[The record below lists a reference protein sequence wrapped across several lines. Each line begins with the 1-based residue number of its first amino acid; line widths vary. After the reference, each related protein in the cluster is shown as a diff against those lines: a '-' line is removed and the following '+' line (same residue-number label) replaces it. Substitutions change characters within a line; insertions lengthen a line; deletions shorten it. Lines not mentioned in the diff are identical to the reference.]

1 MKWIILSLFPS
12 FTVRSGQIF
21 SQVNNTLRWNNLIS
35 LVAKI
40 IFLDLCECHLLPYFR
55 THSNI
60 NINNYTGNSTV
71 MTVPGDHV
79 VHQSDRRNLNCRD
92 RSWRICWSVNRFY
105 ISGRCGQ
112 GDKIHRWIASEM
124 KQFHSVTSIH
134 GDADET
140 TVMFHWW
147 TSTLV
152 DKIQGGTLLRVNGL
166 NRLCSIRGTWPGW
179 KFFPQG
185 STELNSLV

>member
-1 MKWIILSLFPS
+1 MSKWEEQNQY
-12 FTVRSGQIF
+12 RSSVIQ
-21 SQVNNTLRWNNLIS
+21 SDLR
-35 LVAKI
+35 
-40 IFLDLCECHLLPYFR
+40 
-55 THSNI
+55 
-60 NINNYTGNSTV
+60 NSTV

-112 GDKIHRWIASEM
+112 GDKIHRWITSEM

-179 KFFPQG
+179 KMFPQG
-185 STELNSLV
+185 STELNSLVVVIYSLSVFDIMCIFIIYISL